1 MKYLYCL
8 VRGQGSCHG
17 FPAGVDR
24 MAIHPIRLGE
34 IGTLVSDVD
43 PTGAGRRVDNALAHH
58 RVVNHAL
65 AVFPA
70 VLPCRFG
77 TVMRDEAE
85 TVGLLI
91 ERYTRLA
98 SDLERFQG
106 RVEMGIKAIL
116 EGEDREG
123 HEPPKGCAW
132 ERRGAGTRYLR
143 EKRARFHEAQHLEA
157 QAERLIHTLQEATS
171 PLVEAV
177 RSERKPFG
185 RGLILSIC
193 CLLERTALTR
203 FKQGYAEWRLEYPQA
218 RLLSTGPWPPY
229 SFAAVDLP

>member
-24 MAIHPIRLGE
+24 MAIHCIRVGE

-58 RVVNHAL
+58 GVVNHAL

-85 TVGLLI
+85 AVGWLI
-91 ERYTRLA
+91 ERYGRLA
-98 SDLERFQG
+98 SHLDQFQG

-116 EGEDREG
+116 EGECLEG
-123 HEPPKGCAW
+123 HEPPTGGAH
-132 ERRGAGTRYLR
+132 ERRTAGTRYLL
-143 EKRARFHEAQHLEA
+143 EKRARFLEAKHLEA
-157 QAERLIHTLQEATS
+157 QAERLVHTLQDATS
-171 PLVEAV
+171 PFVEAV
-177 RSERKPFG
+177 RTARQPFD
-185 RGLILSIC
+185 RGLMLSVC
-193 CLLERTALTR
+193 CLLERTTLTR
-203 FKQGYAEWRLEYPQA
+203 FKQGYEQWRLEYPQV
-218 RLLSTGPWPPY
+218 RFLSTGPWPPY
-229 SFAAVDLP
+229 SFAEADLL